1 MRINPV
7 SSLEGNVTVPGD
19 KSISHRYAILAGMAE
34 GQSVLSNFSASEDCH
49 STLRC
54 LAQLGI
60 EFSEAGSEVVI
71 QSRGWRRIEQPSSS
85 LDAGNSG
92 TTIRMLSALL
102 ASRPIESVIG
112 GDASLN
118 RRPMGRIIDPLTKM
132 GAEITAQETSL
143 PPLTIKGT
151 HLLPISYTLPMASAQ
166 VKSCILLAGLT
177 AAGTT
182 TVVEPVQSRDHTER
196 ALPLFGASFEKQGN
210 RLSVVGPADLRGL
223 EMRIPGDISS
233 AVFFIAAAVLLP
245 GSHLRLPGIGV
256 NPTRAAFLELLEQAG
271 ASIER
276 ENLTFSAGEPI
287 CDLVVRYDESFLERF
302 PSVIEG
308 TLIPNLIDEIP
319 ILAVLGTRLRNGLTI
334 RDAGELRKKESD
346 RILSITSN
354 LKSLGLEVEETA
366 EGFHIPPGQRI
377 RGGSV
382 STYGDHRIA
391 MSFAVAGLI
400 AEGPVE
406 IDDPACAG
414 VSFPRFFE
422 VLSAISK

>member
-34 GQSVLSNFSASEDCH
+34 GRTVLSNFSASEDCH

-60 EFSEAGSEVVI
+60 EFSETGSEVVI
-71 QSRGWRRIEQPSSS
+71 NSRGWRHIEQPDAP

-112 GDASLN
+112 GDESLN
-118 RRPMGRIIDPLTKM
+118 RRPMGRIIDPLSRM
-132 GAEITAQETSL
+132 GAEITAQEANL

-151 HLLPISYTLPMASAQ
+151 NLLPVSYTLPIASAQ
-166 VKSCILLAGLT
+166 VKSCVLLAGLT

-196 ALPLFGASFEKQGN
+196 ALPLFGARFEKQGN
-210 RLSVVGPADLRGL
+210 RLSVVGPSNLQGL
-223 EMRIPGDISS
+223 AMRIPGDISS

-245 GSHLRLPGIGV
+245 GSHLRLSGIGV
-256 NPTRAAFLELLEQAG
+256 NPTRAAFLELLERAG
-271 ASIER
+271 ASIQR
-276 ENLTFSAGEPI
+276 ENPTHSAGEPI
-287 CDLVVRYDESFLERF
+287 CDLVVRYNDSFQDRF

-308 TLIPNLIDEIP
+308 SVIPNLIDEIP

-346 RILSITSN
+346 RIVSITSN
-354 LKSLGLEVEETA
+354 LRSLGLDVEETA
-366 EGFHIPPGQRI
+366 GGFHIPPGQRI
-377 RGGSV
+377 QGGSIR
-382 STYGDHRIA
+382 TFGDHRIA

-414 VSFPRFFE
+414 VSFPNFFK